1 MTSTNI
7 GQRIGAAGN
16 QAAIV
21 LTGAAAAGVSADQ
34 IVKLHGDLT
43 ADFVKNME
51 TIQEGLEAA
60 VQVQPVPQFG
70 FPQESAPLQPQA
82 IVPNGAAM
90 IQNAF
95 AGTQAATPAEVQQH
109 FGQAAQVP
117 AAIPGAVDGD
127 AEKRAKVAA
136 LWQEFFQDPSKFYD
150 NRYDKKHPQGPDFK
164 HKDKKNDKGQGL
176 GLWRNDRL
184 NPDWVAPQL
193 AAIGMS

>member
-21 LTGAAAAGVSADQ
+21 LTGAAAAGVSAEQ

-70 FPQESAPLQPQA
+70 FPQEAAPLQPQA

-109 FGQAAQVP
+109 FGQTAQVP
-117 AAIPGAVDGD
+117 AAIPGVADGD
-127 AEKRAKVAA
+127 AQVAA
-136 LWQEFFQDPSKFYD
+136 LWQEFFQDPSKFWD
-150 NRYDKKHPQGPDFK
+150 NRRDKRNPRAPDFK
-164 HKDKKNDKGQGL
+164 NKDNGDKALWLNDKKN
-176 GLWRNDRL
+176 
-184 NPDWVAPQL
+184 PSWVAQQL